1 MNSSIRNVNKE
12 HKDSLTKSQKIALFI
27 TNHIGTIEFAIFC
40 VILASIPLV
49 WKSTMTVILY
59 ISSGYLQL
67 VFLPLIMVGQNLQSR
82 HSEKRAEADYELNVK
97 NDQQIKSILEKLEK
111 QDEMIKE
118 ILSKTK

>member
-12 HKDSLTKSQKIALFI
+12 HKDSLTKAQRVALFI

-40 VILASIPLV
+40 VLLVSIPLI
-49 WKSTMTVILY
+49 WKSTMSVILY

-82 HSEKRAEADYELNVK
+82 HSEKRAESEYELNVK

-111 QDEMIKE
+111 QEELIKE
-118 ILSKTK
+118 LLNK